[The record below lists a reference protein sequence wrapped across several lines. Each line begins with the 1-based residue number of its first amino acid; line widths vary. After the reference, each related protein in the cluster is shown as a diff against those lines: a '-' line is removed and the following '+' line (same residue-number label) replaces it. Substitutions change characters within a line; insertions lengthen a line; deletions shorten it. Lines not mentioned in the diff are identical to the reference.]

1 MKRFALLMLIVL
13 LSGCSAA
20 EVATEEVL
28 KEVEVIVEV
37 PVEVIREVP
46 VEVPVEVVV
55 EVPTG
60 GVDVGDIPLF
70 ENRKIIYTADLDVN
84 TGDLDSYYDLVK
96 HQVSIHGGYF
106 QYEYA
111 NDKKLD
117 LTVRVPSH
125 MLDNLLSALKDG
137 GEVVNF
143 SKRSEDVTNSYSI
156 YEARKEALEAKHA
169 RIVQL
174 ISEADKIEDIIKLE
188 SERDDV
194 ETELLQIGIQLT
206 NYDSLVEF
214 STINLDVFYVN
225 PVVVVVTPD
234 STIPEL
240 TFSAADTE
248 SIEFEIKN
256 RDDEDLVILHAK
268 VYLEDALV
276 YSEQITVYPLTS
288 EPLLIEG
295 LKSDT
300 TYKLEYYA
308 TQEEHNDTV
317 VFRQAFTTQETFGDE
332 IGNNFERAWT
342 NFGYALQSLVLF
354 FVGAL
359 PTLLVLTVIGIPA
372 SMFAWKHYKKNRK

>member
-1 MKRFALLMLIVL
+1 VL
-13 LSGCSAA
+13 LAGCGNQEASI
-20 EVATEEVL
+20 EEVIR
-28 KEVEVIVEV
+28 EVEVLVEV
-37 PVEVIREVP
+37 PVESIKEVL

-84 TGDLDSYYDLVK
+84 TGDLDSYYELVK
-96 HQVSIHGGYF
+96 QQVSIHGGYF

-188 SERDDV
+188 AERDDV

-214 STINLDVFYVN
+214 STINLDVFYIN
-225 PVVVVVTPD
+225 PVEVVVIPD

-240 TFSAADTE
+240 MFGAADTG
-248 SIEFEIKN
+248 SIEFEMKN
-256 RDDEDLVILHAK
+256 RDDEDLVVVHVK
-268 VYLEDALV
+268 VYLGEDLV
-276 YSEQITVYPLTS
+276 HSEQLTVYPLTS
-288 EPLLIEG
+288 EPLIIEG
-295 LKSDT
+295 LESDT

-317 VFRQAFTTQETFGDE
+317 MFRQAFTTQETFGDE
-332 IGNNFERAWT
+332 IGNNFERAWS

-359 PTLLVLTVIGIPA
+359 PTLLVLTVIGIPG
-372 SMFAWKHYKKNRK
+372 SIFAWKHYKKNRK